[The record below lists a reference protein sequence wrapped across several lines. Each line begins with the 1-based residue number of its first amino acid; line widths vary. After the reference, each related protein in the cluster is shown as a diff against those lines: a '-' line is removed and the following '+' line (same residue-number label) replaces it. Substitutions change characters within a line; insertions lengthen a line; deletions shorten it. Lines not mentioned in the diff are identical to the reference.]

1 MFQLQRPWVNLD
13 AVAALWIAR
22 WSRVGAVVVLV
33 AVWVVDAATSLSLTF
48 HFTTPVDFV
57 RSLRFGHT
65 LNWADYVGGTALLL
79 GAVFVAVAGSS
90 VLRFWRSVRLP
101 ALLAAAAFWLSL
113 DLANGTSF
121 IWPRNATI
129 VRSNPSGSGL
139 GTLGVQW
146 ANWKDFGH
154 ISPYPDPLPA
164 QHLDALT
171 NWAESHP
178 DGRIMVVVVESLGAH
193 HDEATRAWLDRR
205 LLDGIGSRGRI
216 EHGLLSSRGAT
227 TAGELRTL
235 CALAGAYYRV
245 TTDATAGCLPR
256 QLQRVGWSGTALHGF
271 TGRMFNRRAWWPVLG
286 FEHVLF
292 GENLQTPAASTC
304 GLAFRG
310 ACDLDVLRRA
320 ARVLQ
325 MPRSLAY
332 VLTLNTHLPSAPI
345 APESALAALCAAQ
358 RSDEEVCGF
367 VQSLGQVLFSVRQ
380 VAQGLPDDTA
390 LLVVGDHPP
399 PFARPAQ
406 RSQFLDSKVPY
417 YLVLP

>member
-13 AVAALWIAR
+13 ALAALWIAR
-22 WSRVGAVVVLV
+22 RSRVGAVVVLV
-33 AVWVVDAATSLSLTF
+33 VVWVVDAATSLSLTF

-65 LNWADYVGGTALLL
+65 LNWSDYFGVTALLL
-79 GAVFVAVAGSS
+79 GAVCVAVAGGS
-90 VLRFWRSVRLP
+90 VLRLWRSVHLP
-101 ALLAAAAFWLSL
+101 ALLAVAALGLSL

-121 IWPRNATI
+121 IRPRNAT
-129 VRSNPSGSGL
+129 VVPANPIGSGL

-146 ANWKDFGH
+146 ANWKDFGR
-154 ISPYPDPLPA
+154 ISPYPNPLPA
-164 QHLDALT
+164 RHLDALT
-171 NWAESHP
+171 NWADSHP
-178 DGRIMVVVVESLGAH
+178 EGRIMVVIVESLGAH
-193 HDEATRAWLDRR
+193 RDEAIRAWLDRR

-235 CALAGAYYRV
+235 CALAGAHYRV

-256 QLQRVGWSGTALHGF
+256 QLQRLGWSSTALHGF
-271 TGRMFNRRAWWPVLG
+271 TGRMFDRRAWWPVLG
-286 FEHVLF
+286 FDHVLF
-292 GENLQTPAASTC
+292 AEDLQTPAASTC

-310 ACDLDVLRRA
+310 ACDVDVLDRG

-325 MPRSLAY
+325 IPRSLVY

-345 APESALAALCAAQ
+345 APEPALAALCAAQ

-367 VQSLGQVLFSVRQ
+367 VQSLGQVLSSVRQ
-380 VAQGLPDDTA
+380 VAQSLPKDTA
-390 LLVVGDHPP
+390 LLLVGDHPP

-406 RSQFLDSKVPY
+406 RSQFLETQVPY